1 MISEGPL
8 EIEPKKGKIMGDP
21 HVHMDK
27 GQTGMSSW
35 WIDEPL
41 VLGSS
46 NPTTGQLKK
55 LYQQGFRSI
64 ISLLDEGEQ
73 RPNYDLGGVEAMG
86 FKRFSIPVEDFSAP
100 MLDDFRAFLEAV
112 HHALNEGKVLVHC
125 EAGLGRTGTM
135 AAAYWIDKGL
145 SVKEAI
151 RKVRRSNPGVIGSVD
166 QEYSLYELEALIATR
181 AV

>member
-1 MISEGPL
+1 MEN
-8 EIEPKKGKIMGDP
+8 P
-21 HVHMDK
+21 HVHPDK
-27 GQTGMSSW
+27 RQTAMSFW

-46 NPTTGQLKK
+46 NPTTGQLKQ

-73 RPNYDLGGVEAMG
+73 SPNYDIEEVEGMG
-86 FKRFSIPVEDFSAP
+86 FRRFSIPVKDFSAP
-100 MLDDFRAFLEAV
+100 RLDDFSAFLEAV
-112 HHALNEGKVLVHC
+112 HHALNEGKVLIHC

-145 SVKEAI
+145 SVNEAI
-151 RKVRRSNPGVIGSVD
+151 RKIRRSNPVAIGSLD
-166 QEYSLYELEALIATR
+166 QEYSLYELEALIASR
-181 AV
+181 GG

>member
-1 MISEGPL
+1 MES
-8 EIEPKKGKIMGDP
+8 P
-21 HVHMDK
+21 HVHPDK
-27 GQTGMSSW
+27 RRTCMSSW

-46 NPTTGQLKK
+46 NPTTGQLKE

-73 RPNYDLGGVEAMG
+73 SPNYDIEKVEGMG
-86 FKRFSIPVEDFSAP
+86 FRRFSIPVKDFSAP
-100 MLDDFRAFLEAV
+100 RLDDFRAFLEAV

-145 SVKEAI
+145 SVNEAMSKI
-151 RKVRRSNPGVIGSVD
+151 RRSNPGAIGSVD
-166 QEYSLYELEALIATR
+166 QEYSLYDLEALIASR

>member
-1 MISEGPL
+1 MGRSNMFLLGIFPL
-8 EIEPKKGKIMGDP
+8 LFNVWE
-21 HVHMDK
+21 VR
-27 GQTGMSSW
+27 MSSW
-35 WIDEPL
+35 WIDEPF

-73 RPNYDLGGVEAMG
+73 SPHYNIEEMEGMG
-86 FKRFSIPVEDFSAP
+86 FRRFSIPVKDFSAP
-100 MLDDFRAFLEAV
+100 RLDDFRAFLEAV

-145 SVKEAI
+145 SVNEAI
-151 RKVRRSNPGVIGSVD
+151 RKIRRTNPGVIGSLD
-166 QEYSLYELEALIATR
+166 QEYSLYELEAHLPSGAG
-181 AV
+181 